1 MPELRLL
8 TLDAAAFADR
18 HAVARAIAGHE
29 PDVAV
34 VHGAPSLLR
43 WRSTCAAVA
52 REAGLVVVGGGR
64 PTGGTLVLSDL
75 GVDVEAQ
82 QEHVIGSALAP
93 RPTGLFVASLRRLGG
108 PFVIAAGRV
117 PPAMAGLAGLQHVVS
132 GIDVTAPP
140 QVVALAGRDVTADER
155 LAPRSRPVTGG
166 VLVELTLTEVPA

>member
-52 REAGLVVVGGGR
+52 REAGLVVVGAG
-64 PTGGTLVLSDL
+64 
-75 GVDVEAQ
+75 
-82 QEHVIGSALAP
+82 AP
-93 RPTGLFVASLRRLGG
+93 RAARWCSPTWAWTSR
-108 PFVIAAGRV
+108 
-117 PPAMAGLAGLQHVVS
+117 
-132 GIDVTAPP
+132 
-140 QVVALAGRDVTADER
+140 
-155 LAPRSRPVTGG
+155 RSRST
-166 VLVELTLTEVPA
+166 